1 MSGSSGYS
9 FDTRSSDAKCE
20 DLVIRTQL
28 ASPDPE
34 VLSDVRAGDIFT
46 VHLLSAVGPI
56 QAVTVDGKIAGAI
69 LTANPTQLINCINS
83 GTSFQARVLS
93 INGGDCQVTI
103 YCANR

>member
-9 FDTRSSDAKCE
+9 FDTGPSAPKCE
-20 DLVIRTQL
+20 DLVLRTQL

-34 VLSDVRAGDIFT
+34 VLGEIRAGEILT

-56 QAVTVDGKIAGAI
+56 QAMTNDGRIAGAI
-69 LTANPTQLINCINS
+69 LTSNPTQLINCITG
-83 GTSFQARVLS
+83 GTVYQARVLS
-93 INGGDCQVTI
+93 VNGGDCQVTI

>member
-9 FDTRSSDAKCE
+9 FETSPSAPKCE

-34 VLSDVRAGDIFT
+34 VLSNVRAGDILS

-56 QAVTVDGKIAGAI
+56 QAMTNEGRIAGAI
-69 LTANPTQLINCINS
+69 LTANPTQLINCING
-83 GTSFQARVLS
+83 GTVYQAKVQG
-93 INGGDCQVTI
+93 INGGDCQVII
-103 YCANR
+103 YCPNR